1 MMLVQ
6 NVWECFL
13 KDIDKCYVLLK
24 FDSKTGNLFSV
35 IPDENINTNFW
46 KSDNP
51 EERIQEIKALLED

>member
-1 MMLVQ
+1 
-6 NVWECFL
+6 
-13 KDIDKCYVLLK
+13 VLLK

-51 EERIQEIKALLED
+51 EERMQEIEDLIKEEKQ

>member
-1 MMLVQ
+1 
-6 NVWECFL
+6 
-13 KDIDKCYVLLK
+13 VLLK